1 MRELYYRNYR
11 NLLSTSDLLYAPIY
25 ALLIIIFFVFIKNLI
40 YRSDDPVRK
49 YFIPALFVK
58 MIGATALGIVY
69 SQYYSGGD
77 TNEFWNNALV
87 FNTAFADNIRNFWL
101 LLNFD
106 PSKKD
111 AIIPSEIQEYIWWS
125 YFTTDSA
132 SFYIGKIAGVVNLFT
147 FNIYTACA
155 IVFAALSFTGM
166 WALYAT
172 FYDIYPK
179 MYKQFAVAVLFVP
192 SVFFWGSGIAKDSV
206 SISCV
211 GWMTYF
217 SYNVFFKRRHI
228 LWGWIGLILASYFIL
243 KIKPYILYAF
253 APSLFL
259 WLFLFYRSSIK
270 SAFVRTLA
278 GPVVYS
284 FALVAGLVAI
294 KRLGQDFVNRA
305 EIFQTSHEMLSEAG
319 RVGSGYSL
327 GTLDG
332 SLFNTLSK
340 VPAAINVTLFRPYL
354 WEVTSPIVLLSA
366 IESTIMLFFTIRII
380 YKTGLVLTLKSLIN
394 NPTAFFCIFFAMFF
408 GFCVGFTAY
417 NFGALVRYKIPCI
430 PFYVAGLYILRYQI
444 EIEQEKKKELER
456 KGYIV

>member
-1 MRELYYRNYR
+1 MRELYYRNYK
-11 NLLSTSDLLYAPIY
+11 NLLTTSDLFYAPIY
-25 ALLIIIFFVFIKNLI
+25 ALLLLIFFAFIKNLL
-40 YRSDDPVRK
+40 YRSDNPIRK
-49 YFIPALFVK
+49 YFIPALLVK
-58 MIGATALGIVY
+58 MIGAVAIGIVY
-69 SQYYSGGD
+69 SQYYGGGD

-87 FNTAFADNIRNFWL
+87 FNIAFTDDPRNFWL
-101 LLNFD
+101 LLNFE
-106 PSKKD
+106 PAKNI
-111 AIIPSEIQEYIWWS
+111 IIPAEIQEYVWWS
-125 YFTTDSA
+125 YFVTDPA
-132 SFYIGKIAGVVNLFT
+132 SFYVGKITGVVNLLT

-155 IVFAALSFTGM
+155 LIFAALSFTGL
-166 WALYAT
+166 WALYVT
-172 FYDIYPK
+172 FCDIYPK
-179 MYKQFAVAVLFVP
+179 LYKQLAIAVLFVP
-192 SVFFWGSGIAKDSV
+192 SVFFWGSGILKDSITLG
-206 SISCV
+206 SV
-211 GWMTYF
+211 GWMTFF
-217 SYNVFFKRRHI
+217 SYNIFFKKRHVF
-228 LWGWIGLILASYFIL
+228 WGWVGLIIASYLIFR
-243 KIKPYILYAF
+243 IKPYILYAF
-253 APSLFL
+253 VPSLFL

-284 FALVAGLVAI
+284 IAFATGLVAI
-294 KRLGQDFVNRA
+294 RKLGQEFINRA
-305 EIFQTSHEMLSEAG
+305 EVFQTWHGTLEKMGE
-319 RVGSGYSL
+319 VGSAYSL

-332 SLFNTLSK
+332 SLWGTLSK

-354 WEVTSPIVLLSA
+354 WEVTSPMVALSA
-366 IESTIMLFFTIRII
+366 LESTIMLFFTIRII